1 MRFRRRPIQLSLDL
15 PPRHGW
21 GGARPGAGRP
31 RGLRPRALHRERETF
46 RGDLPSHV
54 TLRVRRDVPNLRSQ
68 RFVRGFE
75 ESLRALRARSDFR
88 ILHYSIQGDHAHFV
102 VEAKDR
108 FALARGMKA
117 LGSRLARG
125 VNRLFHRTG
134 AVLDGR
140 YHHRVLRTPRE
151 VRNALAYVLL
161 NARKHAAERL
171 RSASGKRTLSREAL
185 VARMPEPR
193 IDPASSGRWFTG
205 WAQGKPEATDPPP
218 VAAGRSWLAR
228 VGWLRH
234 RRIALDEIP
243 GSRGAA
249 AKGT

>member
-1 MRFRRRPIQLSLDL
+1 MSKYPRQLALDL
-15 PPRHGW
+15 PPRYRW

-31 RGLRPRALHRERETF
+31 RGARPKALHREREAF

-54 TLRVRRDVPNLRSQ
+54 IVRVRRDVPNLRSQ
-68 RFVRGFE
+68 KFVRGLE
-75 ESLRALRARSDFR
+75 ASLRALQARGDFR
-88 ILHYSIQGDHAHFV
+88 VLHYSIQGDHAHFV

-117 LGSRLARG
+117 LGSRIARG

-134 AVLDGR
+134 PVFDGR

-151 VRNALAYVLL
+151 VRNAIAYVLL

-171 RSASGKRTLSREAL
+171 RRARSGTSQTAAQLRAAL
-185 VARMPEPR
+185 PAAR
-193 IDPASSGRWFTG
+193 IDPASSGQWFDG
-205 WAQGKPEATDPPP
+205 WVGGRSEAIDPPP

-228 VGWLRH
+228 VGWRLH
-234 RRIALDEIP
+234 GLVKLDEVP
-243 GSRGAA
+243 GVGREPVLPP
-249 AKGT
+249 